1 MKSLP
6 MGNYA
11 RFLTATV
18 LGALIAASVSW
29 RATPAAAYDYSG
41 KRIDF
46 VVPFPTAGGSDVWAR
61 FFAPRFQEALPGN
74 PVIAVRNVPGGG
86 SVTGAN
92 QFAERAK
99 PDGLSVLGTSGST
112 QFPYLLGDSRVKY
125 DYKNWTVILVTPTG
139 GVAYVTP
146 EFGVKSIDDLR
157 NLRGK
162 RLVYGSQGATSL
174 DLIVPFAYE
183 LLGLDLQVVFGMKG
197 RGPARLAFERGE
209 STVDY
214 QTTAAYLRTVTPLIK
229 QGKAVPL
236 WAWGSI
242 NEKGELVR
250 DPTFPDLPHFGEAY
264 EKMHGKKPSGPEWDA
279 WKAFFVAGFAAQKM
293 IVIPKD
299 TPKEI
304 IDTWHQAA
312 AKVIKAPEFNAAAEK
327 TLGDVDQGI
336 GARAETLYKLAT
348 TVDPKSRAWVR
359 DWLTKK
365 FAVKF

>member
-1 MKSLP
+1 MKYLSIA
-6 MGNYA
+6 NCA
-11 RFLTATV
+11 RLLRTV
-18 LGALIAASVSW
+18 GSAAFVAAIAICT
-29 RATPAAAYDYSG
+29 ATPAAAYDYSG
-41 KRIDF
+41 KRVDF

-61 FFAPRFQEALPGN
+61 FFAPRFQQALPGN

-92 QFAERAK
+92 QYAERAK

-125 DYKNWTVILVTPTG
+125 DYKDWTVILVTPTG
-139 GVAYVTP
+139 GVVYVTP
-146 EFGVKSIDDLR
+146 EFGVKSIDELK

-174 DLIVPFAYE
+174 DLIVPFAFE

-214 QTTAAYLRTVTPLIK
+214 QTTAAYLRSVTPLIK
-229 QGKAVPL
+229 QDKAVPL

-242 NEKGELVR
+242 NEQGNMVR

-293 IVIPKD
+293 IVLPKD

-304 IDTWHQAA
+304 INTWHQAA
-312 AKVIKAPEFNAAAEK
+312 AKVVKASGFNEAAEK
-327 TLGDVDQGI
+327 ALGDVDQGI
-336 GARAETLYKLAT
+336 GTRAETLYKLAT
-348 TVDPKSRAWVR
+348 TVDPKSRGWVR